1 VDASGCISV
10 ELRRPVENEVQNGKR
25 DRGGK
30 AHVSPENR
38 IAGLKILTSKEV
50 SYMRELAPEAR
61 SARGERLRN
70 NWLRRAVPNVGPICG
85 PVGVSL
91 RLTAQQAVD
100 DGPGLLVISGAVSM
114 GRRNTRSKS
123 PCSGL

>member
-1 VDASGCISV
+1 VDSGACISV
-10 ELRRPVENEVQNGKR
+10 ELRRPVENEVQNGNR

-61 SARGERLRN
+61 SARDERLRN
-70 NWLRRAVPNVGPICG
+70 SWLRRAVPNVGPIYG
-85 PVGVSL
+85 PEAGQFPVNG
-91 RLTAQQAVD
+91 TA
-100 DGPGLLVISGAVSM
+100 GG
-114 GRRNTRSKS
+114 GRR
-123 PCSGL
+123 SGIASDKRISQHLSDWL